1 MAASTCPLASAPFHW
16 ATCRRRLTLTGGGG
30 TEVRNGGDLQFD
42 FLKRFLIA
50 AERGTAHYEEE
61 QFLSKVFIWVA
72 TIFLAW
78 LVFVY

>member
-1 MAASTCPLASAPFHW
+1 MLILCFISF
-16 ATCRRRLTLTGGGG
+16 
-30 TEVRNGGDLQFD
+30 
-42 FLKRFLIA
+42 IA